1 MDTPAARAARRAGDS
16 EDPPARAA
24 ELRRQVEHHTHRYY
38 DLDDPEI
45 SDAEFDALVREL
57 RSIEEAHPELVTA
70 DSPTQKVGGT
80 VSAAFSEVRHRTPMM
95 SLDNAFS
102 FEELVAWGKRMERYI
117 AGDVDF
123 VCELKID
130 GIAISLLYEDGRY
143 VRAATR
149 GNGVVGEDVTENVR
163 TIAVVPEH
171 LAVPSDRTPEVL
183 EVRGEVYMP
192 LPAFEDLNQRR
203 AQAGERL
210 FANPRNSGAGSLR
223 QKDPAVTASRELAF
237 FAYQV
242 GEMTG
247 SAAPR
252 FRRHSETLDFL
263 TEAGLPVNTEIRRV
277 TTMEEVDGFCRH
289 WLEHRHDLD
298 YEIDGAV
305 VKVDDLAQRM
315 ELGATSKSPR
325 WAIAYKFPAEQAT
338 TVLTD
343 IMVSIG
349 RTGKATPF
357 AQLEP
362 VQVSGSTVQLA
373 TLHNEDQVAKKDV
386 RPGDTVFVRKAGD
399 VIPEV
404 VGPVLSKRRAGLAE
418 WRFPDVCPVC
428 AQPLVR
434 VEGESDTFC
443 TNVDCP
449 AQRDGRIGHFAG
461 RGAMD
466 IEGLGEKRVMQL
478 TAAGLL
484 RDPADIYS
492 LTYDDL
498 IALEGFADLSVRNLL
513 GAIEASKSRP
523 LANLLIGLSI
533 RHLGGR
539 GAEVLA
545 SAVGHLDRILAATEE
560 KLAAVD
566 GVGPTIA
573 HSVTEFFALERN
585 RAVVDKLR
593 RAGVNFEGPSG
604 GESALEPTL
613 AGKAV
618 VVTGT
623 LETMSRDAAVDA
635 IKARGGTSPGSVS
648 KKTAWLV
655 AGAEPG
661 AAKVSKAEECGVPV
675 VDEDAFLRL
684 LETGAP

>member
-1 MDTPAARAARRAGDS
+1 VADTGSSRAGAGDHAARV
-16 EDPPARAA
+16 A
-24 ELRRQVEHHTHRYY
+24 ELRRLIDHHSHRYY
-38 DLDDPEI
+38 DLDDPEL
-45 SDAEFDALVREL
+45 SDSEFDALAREL
-57 RSIEEAHPELVTA
+57 RSIEEAHPNLVTA
-70 DSPTQKVGGT
+70 DSPTQKVGGS
-80 VSAAFSEVRHRTPMM
+80 VSTAFSPVRHRMPMM

-117 AGDVDF
+117 DGDVDF

-163 TIAVVPEH
+163 AIAVVPER
-171 LAVPSDRTPEVL
+171 LILGAQRMPEVL

-192 LPAFEDLNQRR
+192 LSAFDDLNGRQG
-203 AQAGERL
+203 QAGARL
-210 FANPRNSGAGSLR
+210 FANPRNAAAGSLR
-223 QKDPAVTASRELAF
+223 QKDPKVTASRELAF
-237 FAYQV
+237 FAYQL

-247 SAAPR
+247 DRAPR
-252 FRRHSETLDFL
+252 FRRHAETLDFL
-263 TEAGLPVNTEIRRV
+263 GEAGLAVNGEIRRL
-277 TTMEEVDGFCRH
+277 TTMTDVDAFCRH

-338 TVLTD
+338 TVLKD
-343 IMVSIG
+343 VMVSIG

-357 AQLEP
+357 ASLEP

-373 TLHNEDQVAKKDV
+373 TLHNEDQVRKKDV

-404 VGPVLSKRRAGLAE
+404 VGPVLSKRPEGLAE
-418 WRFPDVCPVC
+418 WLFPEACPVC
-428 AQPLVR
+428 GEALVR

-449 AQRDGRIGHFAG
+449 AQRAGRIGHFAS

-466 IEGLGEKRVMQL
+466 IEGLGEKRVMGL
-478 TAAGLL
+478 IEAGLL
-484 RDPADIYS
+484 HDPADIYS

-498 IALEGFADLSVRNLL
+498 IGLEGYADLSVRNLL
-513 GAIEASKSRP
+513 AAIEASKSRP

-533 RHLGGR
+533 RHLGSR
-539 GAEVLA
+539 GAEVLVGA
-545 SAVGHLDRILAATEE
+545 MGHLDRILDADEE
-560 KLAAVD
+560 ELAVVE

-573 HSVTEFFALERN
+573 HSVAEFFALDTN
-585 RAVVDKLR
+585 RDVVDRLR
-593 RAGVNFEGPSG
+593 RAGLNFQGTVGDDSELPRT
-604 GESALEPTL
+604 LE
-613 AGKAV
+613 GKAI

-623 LETMSRDAAVDA
+623 LESMSRDAAVDA

-648 KKTAWLV
+648 RKTAWLV
-655 AGAEPG
+655 AGIEPG
-661 AAKVSKAEECGVPV
+661 AAKVAKAAEYGVPV
-675 VDEDAFLRL
+675 VDEEGLGRL
-684 LETGAP
+684 LDHGEP